1 MTNPLDCPIWFALTQ
16 RQREFARGDERA
28 FAYRTD
34 VEPFAA
40 VRDDSEESLEAV
52 AALCPE
58 DDLIAFIQ
66 KDPIP
71 PLPGLKLIRAEAG
84 VQMIAATSFSAERP
98 AGAEMLGDADAPEML
113 ELALL
118 TQPGPFRTAT
128 HRLGQ
133 FWGIRRNGRL
143 IAMAG
148 ERMKLEGMTEV
159 SGVCTH
165 PDWRG
170 SGLAA
175 QLSTYV
181 ASLIQARGEIPFLHA
196 FTTNKTAIRLYE
208 RLGFELRSEVAF
220 QAFAHSS

>member
-1 MTNPLDCPIWFALTQ
+1 MLSELDCPIWFALAR

-28 FAYRTD
+28 VAYRTD

-40 VRDDSEESLEAV
+40 VRDGSPESLEAV

-66 KDPIP
+66 KEPVP
-71 PLPGLKLIRAEAG
+71 PLPGLKLVRAEVG
-84 VQMIAATSFSAERP
+84 VQMIAATRFSAERP
-98 AGAEMLGDADAPEML
+98 PDVVMLDDADAPEML

-133 FWGIRRNGRL
+133 FWGIRRSGRL
-143 IAMAG
+143 VAMAG

-181 ASLIQARGEIPFLHA
+181 AALIQARGETPFLHA
-196 FTTNKTAIRLYE
+196 FATNKTAIQLYE
-208 RLGFELRSEVAF
+208 RLGFKLRCEVAF
-220 QAFAHSS
+220 QAFARSS